1 MNHGK
6 KVLNKEQIVRTV
18 EKMLLKKKTTKITIH
33 KFVVQSQQISAIEYK
48 NLIKLSLFSLNTRR
62 DLVKRFLL
70 RAFKDS
76 LIMTA
81 DGIEIRMSERSASKV
96 SRLTHNHQQEIAL
109 YSENLIQIARYKNTE
124 KSRKEKVGVF
134 RYYDSYILIEGD
146 LFKAEL
152 NIFVDAN
159 GSRLYDI
166 NKISQV
172 DARSYEGYGSS
183 EINLILDDSKQ
194 KVNLLKEKPKK

>member
-18 EKMLLKKKTTKITIH
+18 ERMLLKKKTTKITIH
-33 KFVVQSQQISAIEYK
+33 KFVIQSQQISAIEYK

-183 EINLILDDSKQ
+183 EINLILDDSK
-194 KVNLLKEKPKK
+194 

>member
-18 EKMLLKKKTTKITIH
+18 ERMLLKKKTTKITIH
-33 KFVVQSQQISAIEYK
+33 KFVIQSQQISAIEYK

-109 YSENLIQIARYKNTE
+109 YSENLIQIARYKNAE
-124 KSRKEKVGVF
+124 KSRK
-134 RYYDSYILIEGD
+134 
-146 LFKAEL
+146 
-152 NIFVDAN
+152 
-159 GSRLYDI
+159 
-166 NKISQV
+166 
-172 DARSYEGYGSS
+172 
-183 EINLILDDSKQ
+183 
-194 KVNLLKEKPKK
+194 

>member
-18 EKMLLKKKTTKITIH
+18 ERMLLKKKTTKITIH
-33 KFVVQSQQISAIEYK
+33 KFVIQSQQISAIEYK

-172 DARSYEGYGSS
+172 DARS
-183 EINLILDDSKQ
+183 
-194 KVNLLKEKPKK
+194 

>member
-1 MNHGK
+1 M
-6 KVLNKEQIVRTV
+6 VLNKEQIVRTV

-183 EINLILDDSKQ
+183 EIIDILDDSNQ
-194 KVNLLKEKPKK
+194 KVNLTKKDIE